1 MVARYCEL
9 IHERF
14 VALDPRLEVFSRSAA
29 AVALSGV
36 VEFSKIKLNPW
47 SWLAKHIGRAINGEV
62 LDKMDALNER
72 VDKLSGKVD
81 QSEARQDERDART
94 ARTHILR
101 FGDEVRIG
109 TRHSK
114 ESFDEVLADITAY
127 ETYFSTRVSSTRNS
141 SMTIPS
147 KDTCQER
154 KSL

>member
-1 MVARYCEL
+1 
-9 IHERF
+9 
-14 VALDPRLEVFSRSAA
+14 
-29 AVALSGV
+29 
-36 VEFSKIKLNPW
+36 
-47 SWLAKHIGRAINGEV
+47 
-62 LDKMDALNER
+62 MDALNER

-127 ETYFSTRVSSTRNS
+127 EAYCSRHPEFPNNRTRAAEAFIEETYDKCLRENKF
-141 SMTIPS
+141 
-147 KDTCQER
+147 
-154 KSL
+154 L

>member
-1 MVARYCEL
+1 MLEEL
-9 IHERF
+9 TLGEL
-14 VALDPRLEVFSRSAA
+14 VGWGSAA

-36 VEFSKIKLNPW
+36 VEFSKIKINPW
-47 SWLAKHIGRAINGEV
+47 SALARHIGRAINREV
-62 LDKMDALNER
+62 LDKMDVLNER

-81 QSEARQDERDART
+81 RSEERQDERDAKM

-127 ETYFSTRVSSTRNS
+127 ETYCNAHPEFPNNRTRAAEKFISETYDECLREN
-141 SMTIPS
+141 
-147 KDTCQER
+147 KF
-154 KSL
+154 L